1 VHGSKDRVKDASP
14 EHRQRSLVLML
25 GAYALM
31 RVGRRIV
38 PLLGDLRTSAVAGE
52 LARNGGDH
60 HALADRPRPPFRRNS
75 AKSAAFQ
82 KTGMPFT
89 VTTREGMI
97 AKGLLPPAFAPAL
110 SLTPPTRSPQG
121 ERCS

>member
-1 VHGSKDRVKDASP
+1 
-14 EHRQRSLVLML
+14 ML

-31 RVGRRIV
+31 RVGRRNV

-60 HALADRPRPPFRRNS
+60 HVLADRPRPPFQRSS

-89 VTTREGMI
+89 VTTREGIFFREGI
-97 AKGLLPPAFAPAL
+97 APSGLRAG
-110 SLTPPTRSPQG
+110 SLAHAAHTFSTELWRVF
-121 ERCS
+121 